1 MSKSRSAPRALLV
14 AACTAALAGCSSFT
28 PTNDTP
34 YTPPAEYRKWFDET
48 QACSGLTGDFD
59 RIKWF
64 VVDGTEFDCP
74 SGKCVGRWNSDHDIF
89 IASSWVDNEL
99 VVRHEMLHDLIGHP
113 GHPDPP
119 FGSPCPLTWASWHA
133 TDTTSAAVA
142 GRLGALPGGLAALP
156 VPNID

>member
-1 MSKSRSAPRALLV
+1 MSKSRSAPCALLV

-28 PTNDTP
+28 PTNDKP

-133 TDTTSAAVA
+133 TDTTSAAVG
-142 GRLGALPGGLAALP
+142 GRLAALP
-156 VPNID
+156 GQNID

>member
-1 MSKSRSAPRALLV
+1 MSRSRSAPHALLV
-14 AACTAALAGCSSFT
+14 AGCTAALAGCSSFT
-28 PTNDTP
+28 PTNDKP

-48 QACSGLTGDFD
+48 QACSGLTGNFD

-99 VVRHEMLHDLIGHP
+99 VVRHEMLHALLDREGHP
-113 GHPDPP
+113 LEYFRDRCG
-119 FGSPCPLTWASWHA
+119 LTWDSWSSHQ
-133 TDTTSAAVA
+133 
-142 GRLGALPGGLAALP
+142 G
-156 VPNID
+156 